1 MADKY
6 IKLAQ
11 LSRFLDKSK
20 EVFVQKDGTKVLS
33 DNNYTTAEK
42 TKLAG
47 IATGA
52 NNYKLPTASSTV
64 LGGVKGGGNV
74 AINADGVM
82 SVDLSAYQQTAAA
95 DDKYYTKASATTDL
109 ATKVDKVTGKQLS
122 TNDYT
127 TAEKTKLAGVE
138 TGANKYILP
147 VASATTSGGVKI
159 GANLQMVDGVLNAIQ
174 GTIDLSPFETK
185 VNAANTYVSKTS
197 LTTTLIDYAKKSDIS
212 QAVIYRGSVDAFTDL
227 PATAQNKTGDMYNI
241 TTAGGTDAN
250 GSPIKAGDNVVWN
263 GTGWDNYG
271 GAFVIASATD
281 GDIDG
286 LFTAEGV

>member
-11 LSRFLDKSK
+11 LSHFLDKSK

-52 NNYKLPTASSTV
+52 NNYKLPTATSTV
-64 LGGVKGGGNV
+64 LGGVKGGSNV
-74 AINADGVM
+74 TIDENGVM

-109 ATKVDKVTGKQLS
+109 ATKVDKVVGKQLS

-127 TAEKTKLAGVE
+127 SAEKTKLAGVDV
-138 TGANKYILP
+138 GANKYTLP
-147 VASATTSGGVKI
+147 VASATVSGGVKI
-159 GANLQMVDGVLNAIQ
+159 GANLQMVDGVLNAVQ
-174 GTIDLSPFETK
+174 GTIDTSPFETK
-185 VNAANTYVSKTS
+185 INAANTYVSKTS
-197 LTTTLIDYAKKSDIS
+197 LSTTLTDYAKKSDIS
-212 QAVIYRGSVDAFTDL
+212 KAVNYCGTVNAFADL
-227 PATAQNKTGDMYNI
+227 PAAGENKTGDMYNV
-241 TTAGGTDAN
+241 TTAGGVDAD
-250 GSPIKAGDNVVWN
+250 GVPIKAGDNVVWN

-271 GAFVIASATD
+271 GTFTIDTATD
-281 GDIDG
+281 AEIDE
-286 LFTAEGV
+286 LFN

>member
-11 LSRFLDKSK
+11 LSHFLDKSK

-52 NNYKLPTASSTV
+52 NNYKLPTATSTV
-64 LGGVKGGGNV
+64 LGGVKGGSNV
-74 AINADGVM
+74 TIDEDGVM

-109 ATKVDKVTGKQLS
+109 ATKVDKVVGKQLS

-127 TAEKTKLAGVE
+127 SAEKTKLAGVDV
-138 TGANKYILP
+138 GANKYTLP
-147 VASATTSGGVKI
+147 VASATVSGGVKI
-159 GANLQMVDGVLNAIQ
+159 GANLQMVDGVLNAVQ
-174 GTIDLSPFETK
+174 GTIDTSPFETK
-185 VNAANTYVSKTS
+185 INAANTYVSKTS
-197 LTTTLIDYAKKSDIS
+197 LSTTLTDYAKKSDIS
-212 QAVIYRGSVDAFTDL
+212 KAVNYCGTVNAFADL
-227 PATAQNKTGDMYNI
+227 PAAGENKTGDMYNV
-241 TTAGGTDAN
+241 TTAGGVDAD
-250 GSPIKAGDNVVWN
+250 GVPIKAGDNVVWN

-271 GAFVIASATD
+271 GTFTIDTATD
-281 GDIDG
+281 AEIDE
-286 LFTAEGV
+286 LFN

>member
-11 LSRFLDKSK
+11 LSHFLDKSK

-52 NNYKLPTASSTV
+52 NNYKLPTATSTV
-64 LGGVKGGGNV
+64 LGGVKGGSNV
-74 AINADGVM
+74 TIDENGVM

-109 ATKVDKVTGKQLS
+109 ATKVDKVVGKQLS

-127 TAEKTKLAGVE
+127 SAEKTKLAGVDV
-138 TGANKYILP
+138 GANKYTLP
-147 VASATTSGGVKI
+147 VASATVSGGVKI
-159 GANLQMVDGVLNAIQ
+159 GANLQMVDGVLNAVQ
-174 GTIDLSPFETK
+174 GTIDTSPFETK
-185 VNAANTYVSKTS
+185 INAANTYVSKTS
-197 LTTTLIDYAKKSDIS
+197 LSTTLTDYAKKSDIS
-212 QAVIYRGSVDAFTDL
+212 KAVNYCGTVNAFADL
-227 PATAQNKTGDMYNI
+227 PAAGENKTGDMYNV
-241 TTAGGTDAN
+241 TTAGGVDAD
-250 GSPIKAGDNVVWN
+250 GVPIKAGDNVVWN

-271 GAFVIASATD
+271 GTFTIDTATD
-281 GDIDG
+281 ADIDG
-286 LFTAEGV
+286 LF

>member
-11 LSRFLDKSK
+11 LSHFLDKSK

-52 NNYKLPTASSTV
+52 NNYKLPTATSTV
-64 LGGVKGGGNV
+64 LGGVKGGSNV
-74 AINADGVM
+74 TIDENGVM

-109 ATKVDKVTGKQLS
+109 ATKVDKVVGKQLS

-127 TAEKTKLAGVE
+127 SAEKTKLAGVDV
-138 TGANKYILP
+138 GANKYTLP
-147 VASATTSGGVKI
+147 VASATVSGGVKI
-159 GANLQMVDGVLNAIQ
+159 GANLQMVDGVLNAVQ
-174 GTIDLSPFETK
+174 GTIDVTPFETK

-197 LTTTLIDYAKKSDIS
+197 LTTTLTDYAKKSDIS
-212 QAVIYRGSVDAFTDL
+212 QAVIYRGTVDAFTDL

-286 LFTAEGV
+286 LFTTEGV

>member
-11 LSRFLDKSK
+11 LSHFLDKSK

-52 NNYKLPTASSTV
+52 NNYKLPTATSTV
-64 LGGVKGGGNV
+64 LGGVKSGSNV
-74 AINADGVM
+74 TIDKNGVM

-109 ATKVDKVTGKQLS
+109 ATKVDKVVGKQLS

-127 TAEKTKLAGVE
+127 SAEKTKLAGVDV
-138 TGANKYILP
+138 GANKYTLP
-147 VASATTSGGVKI
+147 VASATVSGGVKI
-159 GANLQMVDGVLNAIQ
+159 GANLQMVDGVLNAVQ
-174 GTIDLSPFETK
+174 GTIDTSPFETK
-185 VNAANTYVSKTS
+185 INAANTYVSKTS
-197 LTTTLIDYAKKSDIS
+197 LSTTLTDYAKKSDIS
-212 QAVIYRGSVDAFTDL
+212 KAVNYCGTVNAFADL
-227 PATAQNKTGDMYNI
+227 PAAGENKTGDMYNV
-241 TTAGGTDAN
+241 TTAGGVDAD
-250 GSPIKAGDNVVWN
+250 GVPIKAGDNVVWN

-271 GAFVIASATD
+271 GTFTIDTATD
-281 GDIDG
+281 AEIDE
-286 LFTAEGV
+286 LFN

>member
-11 LSRFLDKSK
+11 LSHFLDKSK

-52 NNYKLPTASSTV
+52 NNYKLPTATSTV
-64 LGGVKGGGNV
+64 LGGVKSGSNV
-74 AINADGVM
+74 TIDKNGVM

-109 ATKVDKVTGKQLS
+109 ATKVDKVVGKQLS

-127 TAEKTKLAGVE
+127 SAEKTKLAGVE
-138 TGANKYILP
+138 SGANKYTLP
-147 VASATTSGGVKI
+147 VASATVSGGVKI
-159 GANLQMVDGVLNAIQ
+159 GANLQMVDGVLNAVQ
-174 GTIDLSPFETK
+174 GTIDTSPFETK
-185 VNAANTYVSKTS
+185 INAANTYVSKTS
-197 LTTTLIDYAKKSDIS
+197 LSTTLTDYAKKSDIS
-212 QAVIYRGSVDAFTDL
+212 KAVNYCGTVNAFTDL
-227 PATAQNKTGDMYNI
+227 PAAGENKTGDMYNV
-241 TTAGGTDAN
+241 TTAGGVDAD
-250 GSPIKAGDNVVWN
+250 GVPIKAGDNVVWN

-271 GAFVIASATD
+271 GTFTIDTATD
-281 GDIDG
+281 AEIDE
-286 LFTAEGV
+286 LFN

>member
-11 LSRFLDKSK
+11 LSHFLDKSK

-52 NNYKLPTASSTV
+52 NNYKLPTATSTV
-64 LGGVKGGGNV
+64 LGGVKSGSNV
-74 AINADGVM
+74 TIDKNGVM

-109 ATKVDKVTGKQLS
+109 ATKVDKVVGKQLS

-127 TAEKTKLAGVE
+127 SAEKTKLAGVE
-138 TGANKYILP
+138 SGANKYTLP
-147 VASATTSGGVKI
+147 VASATVSGGVKI
-159 GANLQMVDGVLNAIQ
+159 GANLQMVDGVLNAVQ
-174 GTIDLSPFETK
+174 GTIDTSPFETK
-185 VNAANTYVSKTS
+185 INAANTYVSKTS
-197 LTTTLIDYAKKSDIS
+197 LSTTLTDYAKKSDIS
-212 QAVIYRGSVDAFTDL
+212 KAVNYCGTVNAFADL
-227 PATAQNKTGDMYNI
+227 PAAGENKTGDMYNV
-241 TTAGGTDAN
+241 TTAGGVDAD
-250 GSPIKAGDNVVWN
+250 GVPIKAGDNVVWN

-271 GAFVIASATD
+271 GTFTIDTATD
-281 GDIDG
+281 ADIDG
-286 LFTAEGV
+286 LF

>member
-20 EVFVQKDGTKVLS
+20 EVFVQKDGAKVLS

-64 LGGVKGGGNV
+64 LGGVKGGDNV
-74 AINADGVM
+74 AINVDGVM

-147 VASATTSGGVKI
+147 VASATVSGGVKI
-159 GANLQMVDGVLNAIQ
+159 GANLQMVDGVLNAVQ
-174 GTIDLSPFETK
+174 GTIDTSPFETK
-185 VNAANTYVSKTS
+185 INAANTYVSKTS
-197 LTTTLIDYAKKSDIS
+197 LSTTLTDYAKKSDIS
-212 QAVIYRGSVDAFTDL
+212 KAVNYCGTVNAFADL
-227 PATAQNKTGDMYNI
+227 PAAGENKTGDMYNV
-241 TTAGGTDAN
+241 TTAGGVDSD
-250 GSPIKAGDNVVWN
+250 GVPIKAGDNVVWN

-271 GAFVIASATD
+271 GTFTIDTATD
-281 GDIDG
+281 AEIDE
-286 LFTAEGV
+286 LFS

>member
-11 LSRFLDKSK
+11 LSHFLDKSK

-52 NNYKLPTASSTV
+52 NNYKLPTATSTV
-64 LGGVKGGGNV
+64 LGGVKSGGNV
-74 AINADGVM
+74 AINAEGVM

-109 ATKVDKVTGKQLS
+109 ATKVDKVVGKQLS

-127 TAEKTKLAGVE
+127 SAEKTKLAGVE
-138 TGANKYILP
+138 SGANKYTLP
-147 VASATTSGGVKI
+147 VASATVSGGVKI
-159 GANLQMVDGVLNAIQ
+159 GANLQMVDGVLNAVQ
-174 GTIDLSPFETK
+174 GTIDTSPFETK
-185 VNAANTYVSKTS
+185 INAANTYVSKTS
-197 LTTTLIDYAKKSDIS
+197 LSTTLTDYAKKSDIS
-212 QAVIYRGSVDAFTDL
+212 KAVNYCGTVNAFTDL
-227 PATAQNKTGDMYNI
+227 PAAGENKTGDMYNV
-241 TTAGGTDAN
+241 TTAGGVDAD
-250 GSPIKAGDNVVWN
+250 GVPIKAGDNVVWN

-271 GAFVIASATD
+271 GTFTIDTATD
-281 GDIDG
+281 AEIDE
-286 LFTAEGV
+286 LFN

>member
-1 MADKY
+1 MEDKFVKLPQMA
-6 IKLAQ
+6 
-11 LSRFLDKSK
+11 RFLEKSK
-20 EVFVQKDGTKVLS
+20 EIFVQKDGTKVLS

-52 NNYKLPTASSTV
+52 NLYVLPTADSTT
-64 LGGVKGGGNV
+64 LGGVKSGDNV
-74 AINADGVM
+74 AISEEGVM
-82 SVDLSAYQQTAAA
+82 SVDLSAYQKTATA
-95 DDKYYTKASATTDL
+95 DGKYYTKTSAATDL
-109 ATKVDKVTGKQLS
+109 ATKVDKVEGKHLS
-122 TNDYT
+122 TEDFT
-127 TAEKTKLAGVE
+127 SAEKTKLAGVAV
-138 TGANKYILP
+138 GANKYVLP
-147 VASATTSGGVKI
+147 VASATTSGGIKV
-159 GANLQMVDGVLNAIQ
+159 GANLQMVDGVLNAVQ
-174 GTIDLSPFETK
+174 GTIDVTPFETK

-197 LTTTLIDYAKKSDIS
+197 LTTTLTDYAKKSDIS
-212 QAVIYRGSVDAFTDL
+212 QAVIYRGTVDAFTDL

>member
-11 LSRFLDKSK
+11 LSHFLDKSK
-20 EVFVQKDGTKVLS
+20 EVFVQKDGAKVLS

-64 LGGVKGGGNV
+64 LGGVKSGGNV
-74 AINADGVM
+74 AINAEGVM
-82 SVDLSAYQQTAAA
+82 SVDLSAYQKTATA

-109 ATKVDKVTGKQLS
+109 ATKVDKVDGKQLS
-122 TNDYT
+122 TEDYT
-127 TAEKTKLAGVE
+127 SAEKTKLAGVE
-138 TGANKYILP
+138 SGANKYTLP

-159 GANLQMVDGVLNAIQ
+159 GANLQMVDGVLNAVQ
-174 GTIDLSPFETK
+174 GSIDLSPFETK
-185 VNAANTYVSKTS
+185 TNAANTYVSKTS
-197 LTTTLIDYAKKSDIS
+197 LSTTLTDYAKKSDIS
-212 QAVIYRGSVDAFTDL
+212 KAVNYCGTVNAFTDL
-227 PATAQNKTGDMYNI
+227 PAAGENKLGDMYNI
-241 TTAGGTDAN
+241 TTAGGSDAD

-271 GAFVIASATD
+271 GTFTIDTATD
-281 GDIDG
+281 AEIDE
-286 LFTAEGV
+286 LFS

>member
-11 LSRFLDKSK
+11 LSHFLNKSK

-52 NNYKLPTASSTV
+52 NKYVLPTANSTT
-64 LGGVKGGGNV
+64 LGGVKSGGNIAV
-74 AINADGVM
+74 SADGVM
-82 SVDLSAYQQTAAA
+82 SVDLSAYQKTVTA
-95 DDKYYTKASATTDL
+95 DDKYYTKTSAATDL
-109 ATKVDKVTGKQLS
+109 ATKVDKVEGKHLS
-122 TNDYT
+122 TEDFT
-127 TAEKTKLAGVE
+127 TAEKTKLAGVA
-138 TGANKYILP
+138 TGANKYVLP
-147 VASATTSGGVKI
+147 VASATVSGGVKI
-159 GANLQMVDGVLNAIQ
+159 GANLQMVDGVLNAVQ
-174 GTIDLSPFETK
+174 GTIDLTPFETK
-185 VNAANTYVSKTS
+185 VNAENTYVSKTS
-197 LTTTLIDYAKKSDIS
+197 LSTTLTDYAKKSDIS
-212 QAVIYRGSVDAFTDL
+212 QAVIYRGTVDAFTDL

-271 GAFVIASATD
+271 GTFTIESATD
-281 GDIDG
+281 AEIDA
-286 LFTAEGV
+286 LFNV

>member
-6 IKLAQ
+6 IKLQQ
-11 LSRFLDKSK
+11 LAHFLNKSK
-20 EVFVQKDGTKVLS
+20 EIFVQKDGNKVLS
-33 DNNYTTAEK
+33 DNNFTTAEK

-52 NNYKLPTASSTV
+52 NLYVLPTANSTT
-64 LGGVKGGGNV
+64 LGGVKSGGNV
-74 AINADGVM
+74 AISAEGVM

-95 DDKYYTKASATTDL
+95 DDKYYTKTSAATDL
-109 ATKVDKVTGKQLS
+109 ATKVDKVEGKQLS
-122 TNDYT
+122 TEDYT

-138 TGANKYILP
+138 VGANKYILP
-147 VASATTSGGVKI
+147 VASATVSGGIKV
-159 GANLQMVDGVLNAIQ
+159 GANLQMVDGVLNAVQ
-174 GTIDLSPFETK
+174 GTVDLTPFETK

-197 LTTTLIDYAKKSDIS
+197 LSTTLANYAKKSDIS
-212 QAVIYRGSVDAFTDL
+212 QAVIYRGTVDAFTDL

-281 GDIDG
+281 SDIDG
-286 LFTAEGV
+286 IFTAEGV

>member
-6 IKLAQ
+6 VKLAQ
-11 LSRFLDKSK
+11 LSHFLDKSK
-20 EVFVQKDGTKVLS
+20 EVFVQKDGAKVLS

-74 AINADGVM
+74 AINAEGVM
-82 SVDLSAYQQTAAA
+82 SVDLSAYQKTATA

-109 ATKVDKVTGKQLS
+109 ATKVDKVDGKQLS
-122 TNDYT
+122 TEDYT
-127 TAEKTKLAGVE
+127 SAEKTKLAGVE
-138 TGANKYILP
+138 TGANKYVLP
-147 VASATTSGGVKI
+147 VASATTSGGIKI
-159 GANLQMVDGVLNAIQ
+159 GANLQMVDGVLNAVP
-174 GTIDLSPFETK
+174 GSSDLSPFETK
-185 VNAANTYVSKTS
+185 INAANTYVSKTS
-197 LTTTLIDYAKKSDIS
+197 LSTTLTDYAKKSDIS
-212 QAVIYRGSVDAFTDL
+212 KAVNYCGTVNAFTDL
-227 PATAQNKTGDMYNI
+227 PAAGENKLGDMYNI
-241 TTAGGTDAN
+241 TTAGGVDAD

-271 GAFVIASATD
+271 GTFTIDTATD
-281 GDIDG
+281 TEIDE
-286 LFTAEGV
+286 LFS

>member
-11 LSRFLDKSK
+11 LSHFLDKSK

-52 NNYKLPTASSTV
+52 NNYKLPTATSTV
-64 LGGVKGGGNV
+64 LGGVKGGSNV
-74 AINADGVM
+74 TIDENGVM

-109 ATKVDKVTGKQLS
+109 ATKVDKVVGKQLS

-127 TAEKTKLAGVE
+127 SAEKTKLAGVE
-138 TGANKYILP
+138 SGANKYTLP
-147 VASATTSGGVKI
+147 VASATVSGGVKI
-159 GANLQMVDGVLNAIQ
+159 GANLQMVDGVLNAVQ
-174 GTIDLSPFETK
+174 GTIDTSPFETK
-185 VNAANTYVSKTS
+185 INAANTYVSKTS
-197 LTTTLIDYAKKSDIS
+197 LSTTLTDYAKKSDIS
-212 QAVIYRGSVDAFTDL
+212 KAVNYCGTVNAFADL
-227 PATAQNKTGDMYNI
+227 PAAGENKTGDMYNV
-241 TTAGGTDAN
+241 TTAGGVDAD
-250 GSPIKAGDNVVWN
+250 GVPIKAGDNVVWN

-271 GAFVIASATD
+271 GTFTIDTATD
-281 GDIDG
+281 AEIDE
-286 LFTAEGV
+286 LFN

>member
-159 GANLQMVDGVLNAIQ
+159 GANLQMVDGVLNALQ

-197 LTTTLIDYAKKSDIS
+197 LTTTLTDYAKKSDIS

>member
-11 LSRFLDKSK
+11 LSHFLDKSK

-33 DNNYTTAEK
+33 DNNYTTEEK

-47 IATGA
+47 IAAGA
-52 NNYKLPTASSTV
+52 NNYALPVATSTV
-64 LGGVKGGGNV
+64 LGGVKAGGNV
-74 AINADGVM
+74 AINTEGVM
-82 SVDLSAYQQTAAA
+82 SVDLSAYQTTAAA

-122 TNDYT
+122 TEDYT
-127 TAEKTKLAGVE
+127 SAEKTKLAGVE
-138 TGANKYILP
+138 TGANRYTLP
-147 VASATTSGGVKI
+147 VASATVSGGIKI
-159 GANLQMVDGVLNAIQ
+159 GANLQMVDGVLNAVQ
-174 GTIDLSPFETK
+174 GTIDTSPFETK

-197 LTTTLIDYAKKSDIS
+197 LSTTLTDYAKKSDIA
-212 QAVIYRGSVDAFTDL
+212 QAVIYRGSVDAFTNL
-227 PATAQNKTGDMYNI
+227 PAAGKNKTGDMYNVA
-241 TTAGGTDAN
+241 TAGGTDAH

-271 GAFVIASATD
+271 GAFTIDTATNAE
-281 GDIDG
+281 IDA
-286 LFTAEGV
+286 LFQ

>member
-11 LSRFLDKSK
+11 LSHFLDKSK

-52 NNYKLPTASSTV
+52 NNYKLPTATSTV
-64 LGGVKGGGNV
+64 LGGVKGGSNV
-74 AINADGVM
+74 TIDKNGVM

-109 ATKVDKVTGKQLS
+109 ATKVDKVVGKQLS

-127 TAEKTKLAGVE
+127 SAEKTKLAGVE
-138 TGANKYILP
+138 SGANKYTLP
-147 VASATTSGGVKI
+147 VASATVSGGVKI
-159 GANLQMVDGVLNAIQ
+159 GANLQMVDGVLNALQ
-174 GTIDLSPFETK
+174 GTIDTSPFETK
-185 VNAANTYVSKTS
+185 INAANTYVSKTS
-197 LTTTLIDYAKKSDIS
+197 LSTTLTDYAKKSDIS
-212 QAVIYRGSVDAFTDL
+212 KAVNYCGTVNAFTDL
-227 PATAQNKTGDMYNI
+227 PAAGENKTGDMYNV
-241 TTAGGTDAN
+241 TTAGGVDAD
-250 GSPIKAGDNVVWN
+250 GVPIKAGDNVVWN

-271 GAFVIASATD
+271 GIFAIDSATD
-281 GDIDG
+281 TDIDG
-286 LFTAEGV
+286 LF

>member
-11 LSRFLDKSK
+11 LSHFLDKSK
-20 EVFVQKDGTKVLS
+20 EVFVQKDGAKVLS

-52 NNYKLPTASSTV
+52 NNYKLPTATSTV
-64 LGGVKGGGNV
+64 LGGVKSGSNV
-74 AINADGVM
+74 TIDKNGVM

-109 ATKVDKVTGKQLS
+109 ATKVDKVVGKQLS

-127 TAEKTKLAGVE
+127 SAEKTKLAGVE
-138 TGANKYILP
+138 SGANKYTLP
-147 VASATTSGGVKI
+147 VASATVSGGIKI
-159 GANLQMVDGVLNAIQ
+159 GANLQMVDGVLNAVQ
-174 GTIDLSPFETK
+174 GTIDTSPFETK
-185 VNAANTYVSKTS
+185 INAANTYVSKTS
-197 LTTTLIDYAKKSDIS
+197 LSTTLTDYAKKSDIS
-212 QAVIYRGSVDAFTDL
+212 KAVNYCGTVNAFTDL
-227 PATAQNKTGDMYNI
+227 PAAGENKTGDMYNV
-241 TTAGGTDAN
+241 TTAGGVDDD
-250 GSPIKAGDNVVWN
+250 GVPIKAGDNVVWN

-271 GAFVIASATD
+271 GTFTIDTATD
-281 GDIDG
+281 AEIDE
-286 LFTAEGV
+286 LFN

>member
-11 LSRFLDKSK
+11 LSHFLDKSK

-82 SVDLSAYQQTAAA
+82 SVDLSAYQQTAAPKIRA
-95 DDKYYTKASATTDL
+95 DRY
-109 ATKVDKVTGKQLS
+109 
-122 TNDYT
+122 
-127 TAEKTKLAGVE
+127 
-138 TGANKYILP
+138 
-147 VASATTSGGVKI
+147 
-159 GANLQMVDGVLNAIQ
+159 
-174 GTIDLSPFETK
+174 
-185 VNAANTYVSKTS
+185 
-197 LTTTLIDYAKKSDIS
+197 
-212 QAVIYRGSVDAFTDL
+212 
-227 PATAQNKTGDMYNI
+227 
-241 TTAGGTDAN
+241 
-250 GSPIKAGDNVVWN
+250 
-263 GTGWDNYG
+263 
-271 GAFVIASATD
+271 
-281 GDIDG
+281 
-286 LFTAEGV
+286 